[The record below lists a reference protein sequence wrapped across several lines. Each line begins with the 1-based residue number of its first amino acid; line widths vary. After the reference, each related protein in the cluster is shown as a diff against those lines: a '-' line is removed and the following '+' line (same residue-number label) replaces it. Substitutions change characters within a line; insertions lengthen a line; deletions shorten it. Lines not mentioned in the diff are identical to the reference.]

1 LLKAGFLVQIGN
13 VTLIPSLKGAEL
25 MNIIIRGKHI
35 ELTEALKDY
44 VNKRV
49 GKLAKYSDDFMDIQV
64 TLLVERDRHRVEVTA
79 PLSGIILRGE
89 EETEDMYS
97 SIDMVVEKLER
108 QIDKY
113 RTRID
118 KRLRSKAI
126 KDHDPK
132 QHVEVEEEP
141 REKVVR
147 NKKFPAK
154 PMSVEEAIMQ
164 MNLVGHTFFVFTN
177 AETQEMNVVYLR
189 NNGDYGLLQPQT

>member
-1 LLKAGFLVQIGN
+1 
-13 VTLIPSLKGAEL
+13 
-25 MNIIIRGKHI
+25 MNINIRGKHI
-35 ELTEALKDY
+35 ELTDALKEY
-44 VNKRV
+44 VMKRV
-49 GKLAKYSDDFMDIQV
+49 GKLAKYSDEFMDIQV

-79 PLSGIILRGE
+79 PLNGIILRGE

-113 RTRID
+113 RTRIN
-118 KRLRSKAI
+118 KRMRSKVL

-132 QHVEVEEEP
+132 QTVVACDEPHEEI
-141 REKVVR
+141 VR
-147 NKKFPAK
+147 NKTFSAK

-177 AETQEMNVVYLR
+177 AESQEMNVVYLR

>member
-1 LLKAGFLVQIGN
+1 
-13 VTLIPSLKGAEL
+13 

-35 ELTEALKDY
+35 ELTDALKEY
-44 VNKRV
+44 VMKRV
-49 GKLAKYSDDFMDIQV
+49 GKLAKYSDEFMDVQV

-79 PLSGIILRGE
+79 PLNGMILRGE

-97 SIDMVVEKLER
+97 SIDLVVEKLER

-113 RTRID
+113 RTRIN
-118 KRLRSKAI
+118 KRMRSKVL

-132 QHVEVEEEP
+132 QSAVASEEP
-141 REKVVR
+141 NEQIVR
-147 NKKFPAK
+147 NKTFSAK

-177 AETQEMNVVYLR
+177 AESQEMNVVYLR
-189 NNGDYGLLQPQT
+189 NSGDYGLLQPQT

>member
-1 LLKAGFLVQIGN
+1 
-13 VTLIPSLKGAEL
+13 

-35 ELTEALKDY
+35 ELTDALKEY
-44 VNKRV
+44 VMKRV
-49 GKLAKYSDDFMDIQV
+49 GKLEKYSDEFMDVQV

-79 PLSGIILRGE
+79 PIHGMILRGE

-113 RTRID
+113 RTRIN
-118 KRLRSKAI
+118 KRMRSKVL
-126 KDHDPK
+126 KDHEPIQSAVND
-132 QHVEVEEEP
+132 EP
-141 REKVVR
+141 REEVVR
-147 NKKFPAK
+147 NKKFPSK

-177 AETQEMNVVYLR
+177 AESQEMNVVYLR

>member
-1 LLKAGFLVQIGN
+1 
-13 VTLIPSLKGAEL
+13 

-35 ELTEALKDY
+35 ELTDALKEY

-49 GKLAKYSDDFMDIQV
+49 GKLSKYSDQFMDIQV

-97 SIDMVVEKLER
+97 SIDLVVEKLER

-118 KRLRSKAI
+118 KRLRSQAF
-126 KDHDPK
+126 KDHEPK
-132 QHVEVEEEP
+132 QHAEVAEEP

-177 AETQEMNVVYLR
+177 AESQEMNVVYLR
-189 NNGDYGLLQPQT
+189 NNGDYGLLQPQA

>member
-1 LLKAGFLVQIGN
+1 
-13 VTLIPSLKGAEL
+13 

-35 ELTEALKDY
+35 ELTDALKEY
-44 VNKRV
+44 VMKRV
-49 GKLAKYSDDFMDIQV
+49 GKLEKYSDEFMDVQV

-79 PLSGIILRGE
+79 PIHGMILRGE

-113 RTRID
+113 RTKIN
-118 KRLRSKAI
+118 KRMRSKVL
-126 KDHDPK
+126 KDHEPK
-132 QHVEVEEEP
+132 QPAAFNDEPQEEI
-141 REKVVR
+141 VR
-147 NKKFPAK
+147 NKTFPAK

-177 AETQEMNVVYLR
+177 AESQEMNVVYHR

>member
-1 LLKAGFLVQIGN
+1 
-13 VTLIPSLKGAEL
+13 
-25 MNIIIRGKHI
+25 MNINIRGKHI
-35 ELTEALKDY
+35 ELTDALKEY
-44 VNKRV
+44 VMKRV
-49 GKLAKYSDDFMDIQV
+49 GKLAKYSDEFVDVQV

-79 PLSGIILRGE
+79 PLHGMILRGE

-113 RTRID
+113 RTRIN
-118 KRLRSKAI
+118 KRMRSKVL
-126 KDHDPK
+126 KDHEPK
-132 QHVEVEEEP
+132 QPALNDEP
-141 REKVVR
+141 REEVVR

-164 MNLVGHTFFVFTN
+164 MNLIGHTFFVFTN
-177 AETQEMNVVYLR
+177 SESQEMNVVYLR

>member
-1 LLKAGFLVQIGN
+1 
-13 VTLIPSLKGAEL
+13 
-25 MNIIIRGKHI
+25 MNINIRGKHI
-35 ELTEALKDY
+35 ELTDALKEY
-44 VNKRV
+44 AMKRV
-49 GKLAKYSDDFMDIQV
+49 GKLAKYSDEFMDVQV

-79 PLSGIILRGE
+79 PINGIILRGE

-113 RTRID
+113 RTRIN
-118 KRLRSKAI
+118 KRMRTKVL
-126 KDHDPK
+126 KDHESK
-132 QHVEVEEEP
+132 QPAVINDEP
-141 REKVVR
+141 REEIVR
-147 NKKFPAK
+147 NKKFPSK

-177 AETQEMNVVYLR
+177 AETQEMNVVYHR

>member
-1 LLKAGFLVQIGN
+1 
-13 VTLIPSLKGAEL
+13 

-35 ELTEALKDY
+35 ELTDALKEY
-44 VNKRV
+44 VMKRV
-49 GKLAKYSDDFMDIQV
+49 GKLEKYSDEFMDVQV

-79 PLSGIILRGE
+79 PIHGMILRGE

-113 RTRID
+113 RTRIN
-118 KRLRSKAI
+118 KRMRSKVL
-126 KDHDPK
+126 KDHEPK
-132 QHVEVEEEP
+132 QAVMNDEPHEEI
-141 REKVVR
+141 VR

-164 MNLVGHTFFVFTN
+164 MNLIGHTFFVFTN
-177 AETQEMNVVYLR
+177 AESQEMNVVYLR

>member
-1 LLKAGFLVQIGN
+1 
-13 VTLIPSLKGAEL
+13 

-35 ELTEALKDY
+35 ELTDALKEY

-49 GKLAKYSDDFMDIQV
+49 GKLTKYSDDFMDVQV

-79 PLSGIILRGE
+79 PLQGIILRGE
-89 EETEDMYS
+89 EETDDMYS

-118 KRLRSKAI
+118 KRLRTKVL
-126 KDHDPK
+126 KDHEPK
-132 QHVEVEEEP
+132 QPVIANEEP

-177 AETQEMNVVYLR
+177 AESQEMNVVYVR
-189 NNGDYGLLQPQT
+189 KNGDYGLLQPQS

>member
-1 LLKAGFLVQIGN
+1 
-13 VTLIPSLKGAEL
+13 

-35 ELTEALKDY
+35 ELTDALKEY
-44 VNKRV
+44 VMKRV
-49 GKLAKYSDDFMDIQV
+49 GKLEKYSDEFMDVQV

-79 PLSGIILRGE
+79 PIHGMILRGE

-113 RTRID
+113 RTKIN
-118 KRLRSKAI
+118 KRMRSKVL
-126 KDHDPK
+126 KDHEPK
-132 QHVEVEEEP
+132 QPVAFHDEPQEEI
-141 REKVVR
+141 VR
-147 NKKFPAK
+147 NKTFPAK

-177 AETQEMNVVYLR
+177 AESQEMNVVYHR

>member
-1 LLKAGFLVQIGN
+1 
-13 VTLIPSLKGAEL
+13 
-25 MNIIIRGKHI
+25 MNINIRGKHI
-35 ELTEALKDY
+35 ELTDALKEY
-44 VNKRV
+44 VMKRV
-49 GKLAKYSDDFMDIQV
+49 GKLAKYSDEFMDVQV

-79 PLSGIILRGE
+79 PLNGMILRGE

-113 RTRID
+113 RTRIN
-118 KRLRSKAI
+118 KRMRSKVL
-126 KDHDPK
+126 KDHDAK
-132 QHVEVEEEP
+132 QPVAMSDEP
-141 REKVVR
+141 REEIVR
-147 NKKFPAK
+147 NKKFSAK

-177 AETQEMNVVYLR
+177 AESQEMNVVYLR

>member
-1 LLKAGFLVQIGN
+1 
-13 VTLIPSLKGAEL
+13 
-25 MNIIIRGKHI
+25 MNINIRGKHI
-35 ELTEALKDY
+35 ELTDALKEY
-44 VNKRV
+44 VMKRV
-49 GKLAKYSDDFMDIQV
+49 GKLAKYSDEFVDVQV

-79 PLSGIILRGE
+79 PLHGMILRGE

-113 RTRID
+113 RTRIN
-118 KRLRSKAI
+118 KRMRSKVL
-126 KDHDPK
+126 KDHEPK
-132 QHVEVEEEP
+132 QSAVNDEP
-141 REKVVR
+141 REEVVR

-164 MNLVGHTFFVFTN
+164 MNLIGHTFFVFTN
-177 AETQEMNVVYLR
+177 SESQEMNVVYLR

>member
-1 LLKAGFLVQIGN
+1 
-13 VTLIPSLKGAEL
+13 

-35 ELTEALKDY
+35 ELTDALKDY

-49 GKLAKYSDDFMDIQV
+49 GKLAKYSDDFMDVQV
-64 TLLVERDRHRVEVTA
+64 TLLVERERHRVEVTA
-79 PLSGIILRGE
+79 PLQGMILRGE

-108 QIDKY
+108 QIHKY
-113 RTRID
+113 RTRIN
-118 KRLRSKAI
+118 KRMRTNVM
-126 KDHDPK
+126 KDHEPK
-132 QHVEVEEEP
+132 QPVEVNEEP
-141 REKVVR
+141 LEKVVR

-177 AETQEMNVVYLR
+177 ADSQEMNVVYLR
-189 NNGDYGLLQPQT
+189 KNGDYGLLQPQT

>member
-1 LLKAGFLVQIGN
+1 
-13 VTLIPSLKGAEL
+13 

-35 ELTEALKDY
+35 ELTDALKEY
-44 VNKRV
+44 VMKRV
-49 GKLAKYSDDFMDIQV
+49 GKLAKYSDEFMDVQV

-79 PLSGIILRGE
+79 PIHGMILRGE

-113 RTRID
+113 RTRIN
-118 KRLRSKAI
+118 KRMRTKVL
-126 KDHDPK
+126 KDHEPK
-132 QHVEVEEEP
+132 QVAVNDEP
-141 REKVVR
+141 REEIVR

-177 AETQEMNVVYLR
+177 AESQEMNVVYLR